1 MSVYSEASFSV
12 NQYDNDGDIVDE
24 CILVHMGNTILR
36 FSTVNQLDSFVQ
48 RLKSLSKE
56 IKKNY

>member
-36 FSTVNQLDSFVQ
+36 FSTVNQLDSFAE

>member
-12 NQYDNDGDIVDE
+12 NQYDNDGDVVDE
-24 CILVHMGNTILR
+24 CILVHVGDTILR
-36 FSTVNQLDSFVQ
+36 FSTISQLDGFAE
-48 RLKSLSKE
+48 RLQSLSKE